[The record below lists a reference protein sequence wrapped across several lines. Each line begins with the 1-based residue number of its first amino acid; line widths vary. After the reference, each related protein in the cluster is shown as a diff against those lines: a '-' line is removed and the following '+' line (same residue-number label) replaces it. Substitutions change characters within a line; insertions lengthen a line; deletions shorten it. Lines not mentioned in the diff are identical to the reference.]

1 VGAANA
7 LRDTSC
13 LISRN
18 GNDSTRVPAK
28 STPRS
33 PNQAAVFAESAK
45 VLNLR
50 RDSKCRSAVTL
61 LTIVQNKFIN
71 RLRLSEAERN
81 FRTTYR
87 RYADK

>member
-18 GNDSTRVPAK
+18 ENDSQRVLAK
-28 STPRS
+28 TTWRS
-33 PNQAAVFAESAK
+33 PNQPAPLVQRRK
-45 VLNLR
+45 VLNLCADSKR
-50 RDSKCRSAVTL
+50 RDAV
-61 LTIVQNKFIN
+61 IFRAIAQNKFIN
-71 RLRLSEAERN
+71 CLRSNETEAI
-81 FRTTYR
+81 FPTTVR